1 MQRNSEMMLWRL
13 ASTLTRL
20 CGRLP
25 KALLAALRDELENLE
40 TTRSDAKDVFDE
52 LPDPPHLDYGEVK
65 YRDGRF
71 KHLDG

>member
-1 MQRNSEMMLWRL
+1 MLLWRL
-13 ASTLTRL
+13 ARTLTRL
-20 CGRLP
+20 GGRVP
-25 KALLAALRDELENLE
+25 TALLAALREELERSA
-40 TTRSDAKDVFDE
+40 RSDATDAFDE